1 MKLWI
6 ILLVMGVVFAFFVCW
21 TAINLVNIYN
31 NQLKIADI
39 KNAAKGDNKIDNK
52 GDN

>member
-6 ILLVMGVVFAFFVCW
+6 ILLVMGVVFTFFVCW

-39 KNAAKGDNKIDNK
+39 KNAAKEEESNDREN
-52 GDN
+52 